1 MSMVQLRMLG
11 LLGLS
16 GLIVASYAPTL
27 TTAGQIQPA
36 GVIVNADGV
45 LSTKVFRDPT
55 GELTRRRLREAQTAL
70 HPDVARPSELRKI
83 SLNRLEAAL
92 AARLSAGEFESAE
105 MKYLAGL
112 TRITHVFFYPETND
126 IVIAGPAEGYFLD
139 ISGRPVGMHTGQAV
153 LELQDLVAAL
163 RAFPPTGERT
173 SLISVSIDPTADG
186 LQRLQQFLGQV
197 GRQINPAN
205 SLRIA
210 QGVQEALGHQVIS
223 IRGVSDKTHF
233 AQVLVEADYR
243 MKLMSIGLEQPP
255 VDIVSYV
262 ARVNPG
268 VVARNALARFYF
280 TPNYECVR
288 VAEDGLAMQMTGRGV
303 KLVCEHELITGDGNR
318 VESKNE
324 NKAAEEFAA
333 SFTERYE
340 ELARRAPVYA
350 QMRNLIDMSIAA
362 AFIQQ
367 QDYYAQ
373 ADWRLGVMGDE
384 RAMPLE
390 TYTAPRFVDS
400 AVNAIIKGNRLMTP
414 IGGGVNIQPRQAL
427 VEERLQRDADGSLK
441 SQRDQI
447 SLQRLAAGQWWW
459 D

>member
-1 MSMVQLRMLG
+1 
-11 LLGLS
+11 
-16 GLIVASYAPTL
+16 
-27 TTAGQIQPA
+27 
-36 GVIVNADGV
+36 
-45 LSTKVFRDPT
+45 
-55 GELTRRRLREAQTAL
+55 
-70 HPDVARPSELRKI
+70 
-83 SLNRLEAAL
+83 
-92 AARLSAGEFESAE
+92 
-105 MKYLAGL
+105 
-112 TRITHVFFYPETND
+112 
-126 IVIAGPAEGYFLD
+126 
-139 ISGRPVGMHTGQAV
+139 
-153 LELQDLVAAL
+153 
-163 RAFPPTGERT
+163 
-173 SLISVSIDPTADG
+173 
-186 LQRLQQFLGQV
+186 
-197 GRQINPAN
+197 
-205 SLRIA
+205 
-210 QGVQEALGHQVIS
+210 
-223 IRGVSDKTHF
+223 
-233 AQVLVEADYR
+233 
-243 MKLMSIGLEQPP
+243 
-255 VDIVSYV
+255 
-262 ARVNPG
+262 
-268 VVARNALARFYF
+268 
-280 TPNYECVR
+280 
-288 VAEDGLAMQMTGRGV
+288 MTGRGV